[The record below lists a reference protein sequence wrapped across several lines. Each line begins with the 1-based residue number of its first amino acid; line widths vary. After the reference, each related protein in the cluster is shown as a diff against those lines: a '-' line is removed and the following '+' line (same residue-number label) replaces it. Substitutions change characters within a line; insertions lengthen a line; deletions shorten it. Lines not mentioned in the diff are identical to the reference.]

1 MREGTVPM
9 ARGSR
14 PKVKI
19 GISLDADL
27 YEWIVAR
34 TGTGGEFASI
44 SHAIERCVV
53 SYQREGQPG
62 RRAHAHADE
71 GHDAAHT

>member
-1 MREGTVPM
+1 MSSPR
-9 ARGSR
+9 AR

-27 YEWIVAR
+27 YDWIVAR
-34 TGTGGEFASI
+34 SGTGGEFASI

-53 SYQREGQPG
+53 QFQRTMPAE
-62 RRAHAHADE
+62 RRAQASDEHA
-71 GHDAAHT
+71 AAHS

>member
-1 MREGTVPM
+1 MSPPR
-9 ARGSR
+9 AR

-27 YEWIVAR
+27 YDWILER
-34 TGTGGEFASI
+34 SGTGGEFASI

-53 SYQREGQPG
+53 AYQRSPPEE
-62 RRAHAHADE
+62 RRAHGD
-71 GHDAAHT
+71 GDTAAHT

>member
-1 MREGTVPM
+1 M
-9 ARGSR
+9 GSPRAR

-27 YEWIVAR
+27 YDWILER

-53 SYQREGQPG
+53 AYQRNLPEAP
-62 RRAHAHADE
+62 RR
-71 GHDAAHT
+71 HDTDTPAHT

>member
-1 MREGTVPM
+1 MTFVMSMP
-9 ARGSR
+9 RGSR

-19 GISLDADL
+19 GISLDPDL

-44 SHAIERCVV
+44 SHAIERSVYL
-53 SYQREGQPG
+53 YQRSVNDRAPG
-62 RRAHAHADE
+62 LGTTQDD
-71 GHDAAHT
+71 GAHT